1 MHLDG
6 QPIFAFNT
14 CAMPVVD
21 TLPHFFTDT
30 VDTYGYSAV
39 AVFDLERGLT
49 AFTGFVV

>member
-6 QPIFAFNT
+6 QPTFAFYT
-14 CAMPVVD
+14 CSGHI
-21 TLPHFFTDT
+21 TSFFTDT